1 MLTLFSGWAC
11 EGWLDIMWQ
20 MIDTNGEEMTP
31 VYDNRRY
38 YCAITILCCLLL
50 YMIFLNLFIGVVVQ
64 SFNIEKE
71 KMTNNHK
78 LTTSQKTWIEVLSLC
93 YSATPKVSTPKT
105 NEILRDFL
113 IEVCDSK

>member
-31 VYDNRRY
+31 IYDNSRY

-78 LTTSQKTWIEVLSLC
+78 LTTS
-93 YSATPKVSTPKT
+93 
-105 NEILRDFL
+105 
-113 IEVCDSK
+113 

>member
-31 VYDNRRY
+31 IYDNRRY

-71 KMTNNHK
+71 KLSHNAHLTK
-78 LTTSQKTWIEVLSLC
+78 LETEYVDICLLC
-93 YSATPKVSTPKT
+93 YKAQPLV
-105 NEILRDFL
+105 I
-113 IEVCDSK
+113 

>member
-71 KMTNNHK
+71 KMTNNDK
-78 LTTSQKTWIEVLSLC
+78 LTTS
-93 YSATPKVSTPKT
+93 
-105 NEILRDFL
+105 
-113 IEVCDSK
+113 